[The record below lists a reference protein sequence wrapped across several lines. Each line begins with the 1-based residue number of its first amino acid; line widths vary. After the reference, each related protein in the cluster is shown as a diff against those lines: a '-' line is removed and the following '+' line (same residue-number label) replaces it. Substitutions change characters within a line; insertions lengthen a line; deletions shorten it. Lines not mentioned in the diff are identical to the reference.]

1 MNAAPTPP
9 PRHIGAGHGLK
20 WLLEALRTVRRWP
33 GTFLAMGFIMAVIS
47 LVPYLGGFAILFLG
61 PALLAGIVTAADTAW
76 RGDTPAT
83 HQLFTMFQETT
94 QRNEALKLCLP
105 LVIGKLVAVM
115 VLVVA
120 VSRIMARHG
129 MDVHTLEGHPE
140 KVLALFSD
148 SSMPGWLVLAL
159 AIVLLAWTFT
169 ALAIPRV
176 ALHGEAAFAAMGESF
191 RRVWRS
197 IGAWIVVAV
206 LLFAGLVLLMTL
218 LMLTQVMA
226 IMQLGLYTALYAVLG
241 PLLHAAWR
249 DLDDDDM
256 ASNKDDHGQGRA
268 PPTPPAPPPPSGVL
282 EA

>member
-1 MNAAPTPP
+1 MSTAPTPP
-9 PRHIGAGHGLK
+9 PRHIGAGHGFK

-33 GTFLAMGFIMAVIS
+33 GTFLVMGFIMAVIS

-76 RGDTPAT
+76 RGGTPAT
-83 HQLFTMFQETT
+83 YQLFTMFQETA

-105 LVIGKLVAVM
+105 LVVGKLVAFM

-120 VSRIMARHG
+120 VFRIMARRG

-140 KVLALFSD
+140 KALVLFTD
-148 SSMPGWLVLAL
+148 SSMPGWLALAL

-176 ALHGEAAFAAMGESF
+176 ALRGETAFVAMGESF

-226 IMQLGLYTALYAVLG
+226 VMQLGLYTALYAVLG

-249 DLDDDDM
+249 DLDGHVD
-256 ASNKDDHGQGRA
+256 ASDKDDRA
-268 PPTPPAPPPPSGVL
+268 PPPPPAPPPPSGIL

>member
-20 WLLEALRTVRRWP
+20 WLLEALGMVRRWP
-33 GTFLAMGFIMAVIS
+33 GTFLAMGLIMAVIS

-61 PALLAGIVTAADTAW
+61 PALLAGIATAADTAW
-76 RGDTPAT
+76 RGRTPAT
-83 HQLFTMFQETT
+83 HQLFTMFQETA

-120 VSRIMARHG
+120 VSRIMARRG
-129 MDVHTLEGHPE
+129 MDVHALEGHPE
-140 KVLALFSD
+140 KVLALFTD
-148 SSMPGWLVLAL
+148 SSMPGWLALAV

-176 ALHGEAAFAAMGESF
+176 ALRGEAAFAAMGESF

-197 IGAWIVVAV
+197 IGAWIVAAI
-206 LLFAGLVLLMTL
+206 LLFAGLVLLSML
-218 LMLTQVMA
+218 LMLTHIMA
-226 IMQLGLYTALYAVLG
+226 IVQLGLYTALYAVLG

-249 DLDDDDM
+249 DLDGSRVDTHH
-256 ASNKDDHGQGRA
+256 A
-268 PPTPPAPPPPSGVL
+268 PPAPPTSPPASGVF